1 MIQITEE
8 LREVLYLDEA
18 RLVAVDHLAGIEIFP
33 TDNCFRKAFSSERVV
48 ALDRRRPLIHAVE
61 TMARMSRRP

>member
-33 TDNCFRKAFSSERVV
+33 TDNCFRKAFSSSEWW
-48 ALDRRRPLIHAVE
+48 LWTGEDL
-61 TMARMSRRP
+61 